1 LISIPN
7 FFRERKSSAE
17 SEAGDLRF
25 HKPLRGAEKPLTTG
39 TVGKISREYK
49 PSQSEEEVLTWWNT
63 SRAYERTKR
72 KLLKNPKFYFLD
84 GPPFVTNPPH
94 VGTGW
99 NKTLKDVVIR
109 FQRMKGHNVHDQ
121 PGYDCHGLPVEL
133 MVEKSLNLNSKKDI
147 ENVIGIDRFIAECK
161 KYSDVNIETQT
172 RVFKDLGIWM
182 DWDHPYI
189 TYHDRYIESVWWTVK
204 QAQQK
209 KLLYKGLRVV
219 HWCPH
224 DETALAGY
232 EVTDE
237 YRMIKDYSIYVKL
250 PIVNKPGEYLLIW
263 TTTPWTL
270 PANEGV
276 MVHPDMVYSI
286 VDVGNEKL
294 IIAKER
300 LSAVL
305 GERPYKILE
314 ERKGKDLEGIA
325 YAPPL
330 LEETHQKT
338 SEKLHRVFLSS
349 EYVTMTDGTGLV
361 HMAPGHGEEDFEV
374 GQRNGLPVLSPVDGS
389 GHFTPEAGK
398 YTGLQVR
405 EANPV
410 IVRDLETKGLLFRE
424 ETIEHSYPHCW
435 RCKTPLILRAT
446 DQWFIKV
453 TKFKQKMIQEN
464 RRVRWTPEWGGSK
477 RFHTWLVGARDWVIS
492 RQRYWG
498 TPLPVWTCQECG
510 EHSVVGSRAELEKI
524 AIGHPRNFELHR
536 NGVDQ
541 IETRCKCGGKARR
554 EPDVLDGWLDSGVAS
569 WAGLDYPPNGKELR
583 AWWPADAIVEA
594 HDQTRG
600 WFYNQLGSSVLVFN
614 KSPYKA
620 VLMHGHTLDPDGEKM
635 SKSKGNFVSPEDVIG
650 KHGRDALRF
659 YTLQTTVWD
668 DFRFSWNAVETAARD
683 LQIVWNVFSF
693 ATLYM
698 NLDKFSPKKWSM
710 QKLARSF
717 HPEDKWLLSKT
728 ETLVRGVAEHMEG
741 LEVHLAVRALRE
753 FVIEDLSHWYIR
765 LVRRRFWLEKTSRDK
780 LAAYAALYHALRSWL
795 GLAAPAMPFLTET
808 IYRDAFRT
816 TEQLKPESI
825 HMTAWPS
832 ANRKWINKKLED
844 EMRIVQHISD
854 ATASARQSKKIKLR
868 QPVSTIL
875 IVADTPIVKRTVK
888 TLRELLLQSANA
900 KDVRLVSLTEEEQLK
915 KLIVEPN
922 FKVLGPAFRGEA
934 NKIAEKLRSL
944 DGRPLMSSF
953 NAKGHFLFKIEEKEY
968 NITSEMVSF
977 KEEIP
982 ENHAIGNFEEGRVY
996 VDLTIPTELVR
1007 EGFVREVI
1015 RRLQEMRKRLDL
1027 PVDAFID
1034 AFVSVSDPEKAAW
1047 LEDEKDYLMEEVRAK
1062 TFVLVRPDQPRP
1074 KAGLEEDWKIE
1085 ENNFHMG
1092 ISSRQ

>member
-1 LISIPN
+1 
-7 FFRERKSSAE
+7 
-17 SEAGDLRF
+17 
-25 HKPLRGAEKPLTTG
+25 
-39 TVGKISREYK
+39 
-49 PSQSEEEVLTWWNT
+49 
-63 SRAYERTKR
+63 
-72 KLLKNPKFYFLD
+72 
-84 GPPFVTNPPH
+84 
-94 VGTGW
+94 
-99 NKTLKDVVIR
+99 
-109 FQRMKGHNVHDQ
+109 
-121 PGYDCHGLPVEL
+121 
-133 MVEKSLNLNSKKDI
+133 MVEKSLNLTSKKDI
-147 ENVIGIDRFIAECK
+147 ENLVGIDRFIAECK
-161 KYSDVNIETQT
+161 KYSDVNIEAQT

-182 DWDHPYI
+182 DWDRPYV

-204 QAQQK
+204 QAHQK

-237 YRMIKDYSIYVKL
+237 YRIIKDYSIYVKL
-250 PIVNKPGEYLLIW
+250 PIVDKPGEFLLVW

-276 MVHPDMVYSI
+276 MVHPDMIYAVVE
-286 VDVGNEKL
+286 VDGEKL

-300 LSAVL
+300 LSPVL
-305 GERPYKILE
+305 GEKPYKISQEL
-314 ERKGKDLEGIA
+314 KGQDLEGVS
-325 YAPPL
+325 YVPPL

-338 SEKLHRVFLSS
+338 GGKLQRVFLSS

-374 GQRNGLPVLSPVDGS
+374 GERNGLPILSPVDAT
-389 GHFTPEAGK
+389 GHFTHEAGK
-398 YTGLQVR
+398 YAGLQVR

-410 IVRDLETKGLLFRE
+410 IVRDLEAKKLLFRE

-464 RRVRWTPEWGGSK
+464 KKVQWTPEWGGSK

-498 TPLPVWTCQECG
+498 TPLPVWTCQDCG
-510 EHSVVGSRAELEKI
+510 EHTVVGSRGELEKI
-524 AIGHPRNFELHR
+524 AVGHPRKFELHR

-541 IETRCKCGGKARR
+541 IETKCKCGGTAKR

-569 WAGLDYPPNGKELR
+569 WAGLGYPPNLKQLR
-583 AWWPADAIVEA
+583 GRWPADAIVEA

-600 WFYNQLGSSVLVFN
+600 WFY
-614 KSPYKA
+614 
-620 VLMHGHTLDPDGEKM
+620 
-635 SKSKGNFVSPEDVIG
+635 
-650 KHGRDALRF
+650 
-659 YTLQTTVWD
+659 TLQTTVWD
-668 DFRFSWNAVETAARD
+668 DFRFSWSAVETAARD

-698 NLDKFSPKKWSM
+698 NLDKFNPSRLTTR
-710 QKLARSF
+710 KLTKSF

-728 ETLVRGVAEHMEG
+728 ETLVRDVTKHMEK
-741 LEVHLAVRALRE
+741 LEIHLAVRALRE

-765 LVRRRFWLEKTSRDK
+765 LVRRRFWLEKTSQDK
-780 LAAYAALYHALRSWL
+780 LAAYTVLHHALRSWL

-808 IYRDAFRT
+808 IYRGAFRS
-816 TEQLKPESI
+816 TEHLGPDSI
-825 HMTAWPS
+825 HMTNWPS
-832 ANRKWINKKLED
+832 MDEKWTNKRLEED
-844 EMRIVQHISD
+844 MRIVQHITD
-854 ATASARQSKKIKLR
+854 AVASARQSKKIKLR

-875 IVADTPIVKRTVK
+875 IVADKPTVRRTLGS
-888 TLRELLLQSANA
+888 LRELLLQQANA
-900 KDVRLVSLTEEEQLK
+900 KGVKLVSLSEEERLK

-922 FKVLGPAFRGEA
+922 FKALGPVFRGDA
-934 NKIAEKLRSL
+934 NKIAEKIRSL
-944 DGRPLMSSF
+944 DGRQLMRAF
-953 NAKGHFLFKIEEKEY
+953 KEEGHFPVKLEEKEY
-968 NITSEMVSF
+968 KITSEMVSLR
-977 KEEIP
+977 EEMP
-982 ENHAIGNFEEGRVY
+982 ENHAIGSFEDGRVY
-996 VDLTIPTELVR
+996 VDLTIPSMLVR

-1027 PVDAFID
+1027 PVDAFVD
-1034 AFVSVSDPEKAAW
+1034 AYVSVSDPEKLGW

-1062 TFVLVRPDQPRP
+1062 TFVLLRPDQPRP
-1074 KAGLEEDWKIE
+1074 TAGLEEDWKIE
-1085 ENNFHMG
+1085 GDNFHMG
-1092 ISSRQ
+1092 ISRQP